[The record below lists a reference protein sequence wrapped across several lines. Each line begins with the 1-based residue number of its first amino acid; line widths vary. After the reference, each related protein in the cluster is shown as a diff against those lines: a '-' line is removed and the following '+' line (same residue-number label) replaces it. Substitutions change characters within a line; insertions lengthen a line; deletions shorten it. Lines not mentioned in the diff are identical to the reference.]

1 LKKVSVTSRLKSN
14 EANFD
19 EPRRQI
25 ARKSDVKEISK
36 ATLKS

>member
-1 LKKVSVTSRLKSN
+1 LKKVSVTSRLKSK

-25 ARKSDVKEISK
+25 ARKPDVKEVSK